1 MTKTL
6 YEEVGGESKVRA
18 IIDRLVE
25 RMTTDIMIGF
35 FFRNTN
41 RERLRE
47 LEFQHAAEFLGAPIA
62 YRGRPMDVA
71 HKRHGIA
78 GGQFARRRHIL
89 NEVLEEHGVPAAIR
103 DAWLQHTDAQRPLV
117 TQDVD
122 NACHGRLPEKP

>member
-1 MTKTL
+1 MTNTL

-35 FFRNTN
+35 FFRNTH
-41 RERLRE
+41 RDRLRE

-62 YRGRPMDVA
+62 YRGRPLDVA
-71 HKRHGIA
+71 HARHGIA
-78 GGQFARRRHIL
+78 GGQFARRRQIL
-89 NEVLEEHGVPAAIR
+89 KEVLEEHGVSPTIR
-103 DAWLQHTDAQRPLV
+103 DAWLRHTDAQRALI
-117 TQDVD
+117 TGDVD